1 MSLLS
6 PEDPPCFELV
16 NPEGAAHC
24 LLIADH
30 AGRAIPKAL
39 ARLGLADAD
48 LDRHAAY
55 DIGIEAVARRLSA
68 LLDAPL
74 LLHRHSRLVIDPNRA
89 LDSPTS
95 ICADSD
101 GTLVPANAGLS
112 PLEAAARADALFH
125 PWHDAIAG
133 RLADLER
140 RGRGLPALISLHSFT
155 PMLAYQK
162 LPRPWHVGILWNSD
176 GRLATPLLAR
186 LASIGGVVVG
196 DNEPYSGRAG
206 RGYTMHRHAEAH
218 GRAHVL
224 IELRQDLIA
233 GAEGAALWAGRLAPP
248 LADLLADPQIYARQP
263 AART

>member
-1 MSLLS
+1 MLLS
-6 PEDPPCFELV
+6 SDDPPCFELV
-16 NPEGAAHC
+16 NPEGGAHC

-39 ARLGLADAD
+39 GRLGLADAD

-55 DIGIEAVARRLSA
+55 DIGIETVSRRLA
-68 LLDAPL
+68 TMLDAPL

-101 GTLVPANAGLS
+101 GTRVPANAGLS
-112 PLEAAARADALFH
+112 PADAAARADALFH
-125 PWHDAIAG
+125 PWHAAITAW
-133 RLADLER
+133 LTALEA
-140 RGRGLPALISLHSFT
+140 RGGGLPALVSLHSFT
-155 PMLAYQK
+155 PMLAYENR
-162 LPRPWHVGILWNSD
+162 PRPWHVGILWNTD
-176 GRLATPLLAR
+176 GRLATPLLTR
-186 LASIGGVVVG
+186 LASIADVVVG

-206 RGYTMHRHAEAH
+206 RGYTMHRHAESH

-224 IELRQDLIA
+224 VELRQDLIA
-233 GAEGAALWAGRLAPP
+233 DEAGAALWAGRLAAP
-248 LADLLADPQIYARQP
+248 LADRLADPQIYAKQS